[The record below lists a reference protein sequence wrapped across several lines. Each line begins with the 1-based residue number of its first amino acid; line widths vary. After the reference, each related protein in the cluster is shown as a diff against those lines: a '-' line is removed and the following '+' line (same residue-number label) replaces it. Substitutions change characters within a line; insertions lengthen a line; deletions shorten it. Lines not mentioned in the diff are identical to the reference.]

1 MSRAAAAALLVAL
14 LAGCSAT
21 GALSPAPTVE
31 PIVLSEMAG
40 RGDPARRASQR
51 LVLDG
56 LDEDEAARPAAALA
70 QYERALQVDPTNPWA
85 WLALARH
92 EIDEGDPARALS
104 FLDKAEALLRSDGTD
119 PLRVEPHLVGLR
131 GEAFTALGRTREGL
145 ELLRRARA
153 SAPAVWSDGR
163 LDAAELR

>member
-1 MSRAAAAALLVAL
+1 MSRAAARTLLVAL

-21 GALSPAPTVE
+21 GPLSPAPTVE
-31 PIVLSEMAG
+31 PIALSEIAG

-119 PLRVEPHLVGLR
+119 SLRVEPHLVGLR
-131 GEAFTALGRTREGL
+131 GEALTALGRTREGL

-153 SAPAVWSDGR
+153 SAPSVWSDGR

>member
-1 MSRAAAAALLVAL
+1 VSGGATRALLVVL

-21 GALSPAPTVE
+21 RALVSEPSVE
-31 PIVLSEMAG
+31 PIALSELAG

-51 LVLDG
+51 LVLEG
-56 LDEDEAARPAAALA
+56 LDEDDAARPAAALA

-92 EIDEGDPARALS
+92 EVDEGDPARALS
-104 FLDKAEALLRSDGTD
+104 FLDKAEALLRDDAAD

-131 GEAFTALGRTREGL
+131 GEALTALGRTGEGL

-153 SAPAVWSDGR
+153 SAPSVWSDGR